1 MSFIMFISSPGL
13 WSSILKWTSQNVSS
27 TDELCIAGHRVAVFA
42 DWMMQRESCVTHLVS
57 LQILQGEHFVQ
68 QVE

>member
-1 MSFIMFISSPGL
+1 MFIFSPGL

-27 TDELCIAGHRVAVFA
+27 TDELCVAGHRVAGFA
-42 DWMMQRESCVTHLVS
+42 DWVTRRESCVLQLVS